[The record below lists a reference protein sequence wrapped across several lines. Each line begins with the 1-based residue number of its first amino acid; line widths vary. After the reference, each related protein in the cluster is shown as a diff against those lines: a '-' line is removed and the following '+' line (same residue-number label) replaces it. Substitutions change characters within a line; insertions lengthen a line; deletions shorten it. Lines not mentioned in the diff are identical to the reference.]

1 MVVDPVAA
9 AVVVADPEAGP
20 LAVAVVAPVEVAVA
34 CAPVATAASAM
45 PERALTAVR
54 PNQQVA
60 GATTQELVLAQVG
73 PGDLP

>member
-1 MVVDPVAA
+1 MVVDPVAVA
-9 AVVVADPEAGP
+9 AVDPVVAEAGP
-20 LAVAVVAPVEVAVA
+20 LAVGAPVAVAVA

>member
-1 MVVDPVAA
+1 MDPVAVAVVDPV
-9 AVVVADPEAGP
+9 E
-20 LAVAVVAPVEVAVA
+20 VAVVDPVEVEVA

>member
-1 MVVDPVAA
+1 LPAEVVVDPVVVAAVDPVVVVDPVA
-9 AVVVADPEAGP
+9 
-20 LAVAVVAPVEVAVA
+20 VAVA

-45 PERALTAVR
+45 PEPALTAVR

-60 GATTQELVLAQVG
+60 GATTQELVLAQVE

>member
-1 MVVDPVAA
+1 MPAVAVVGAPV
-9 AVVVADPEAGP
+9 VVVADPEAV
-20 LAVAVVAPVEVAVA
+20 VAVVAVAG
-34 CAPVATAASAM
+34 APVATAASAM